1 MRFSVNCAAD
11 LYGSKVNLELNFN
24 SCPSISDLYRVVE
37 TTFAVESS
45 ALRPSGQPF
54 NTFKVARFHVFDES
68 SQAWSELFN
77 ASQLT
82 DFCQLYAF
90 QREGVESQQQI
101 PPARAPTAA
110 RLAASTGASPTP
122 RTPAGASSVGAS
134 PAAGPYGQ
142 QRSMSPPH
150 PSPRSPGR
158 DYTPRTA
165 FSGAVA
171 AAPGTSAVS
180 RHQFPENG
188 TFDQKVRIVFEEIDV
203 NENRL
208 IELDEFRRIMRMLN
222 IDLNAATVADL
233 FQRAD
238 ADRDG
243 VLSLSDFQFFC
254 QAYPT
259 MLDSLYFRSKEFWED
274 NRRRNVIETRRQVL
288 EESRAREQQCGHL
301 SAEARADL
309 KEQESRLQ
317 DQEKELQDRLL
328 RERDVRSLNL
338 DAKKELE
345 KQQFEKAERERE
357 ALHGKEREH
366 RRHAQ
371 LQDSTNLTES
381 AEKRVQTQ
389 EAELSRAQ
397 EKEKQLEVLLAD
409 ARRETERHA
418 KTLSTL
424 GEELH
429 QVREREMLA
438 QQQVLEAQQELR
450 KLQELVQAA
459 EIELGHKLDHERES
473 DNILLEAQRETA
485 RAAHRRDDEERALQL
500 QRDRETLH
508 NKQHQEAARAVDDA
522 ERALLAVEQ
531 EYADYVNRRAQV
543 EQQELP
549 LIEQEIRLRE
559 QRFNLE
565 QMENRLKNEAQSFQ
579 AVVGRGS
586 LGAVG
591 SSVAGSA
598 PAIGSATRGYSPR
611 R

>member
-11 LYGSKVNLELNFN
+11 LYGNKVNLELNFN
-24 SCPSISDLYRVVE
+24 TCPSVSDLYRVVE

-45 ALRPSGQPF
+45 ALRPSGQTF
-54 NTFKVARFHVFDES
+54 NTFKVARFHVFDENT
-68 SQAWSELFN
+68 QAWSELFN
-77 ASQLT
+77 ANQLT
-82 DFCQLYAF
+82 DYCQLYAF

-110 RLAASTGASPTP
+110 RLANNNGAATLSSPTP
-122 RTPAGASSVGAS
+122 RIPPTNLAGSPASVGF
-134 PAAGPYGQ
+134 GQ

-150 PSPRSPGR
+150 PSPRSPVR
-158 DYTPRTA
+158 EYTTPRTPFA
-165 FSGAVA
+165 AGTVAVA
-171 AAPGTSAVS
+171 PSVGSATAS
-180 RHQFPENG
+180 RHQFPENA

-208 IELDEFRRIMRMLN
+208 IELDEFRRITRMLN

-233 FQRAD
+233 FQRGD
-238 ADRDG
+238 LDRDG

-259 MLDSLYFRSKEFWED
+259 MMDSLYFRSKEFWED

-288 EESRAREQQCGHL
+288 EESRAREQQCGQL

-309 KEQESRLQ
+309 KEQEARLQ
-317 DQEKELQDRLL
+317 DQERELQDRLL

-345 KQQFEKAERERE
+345 KQQFDKAERERE

-371 LQDSTNLTES
+371 LQDASNLTES
-381 AEKRVQTQ
+381 AEKRVQSQ

-429 QVREREMLA
+429 QVREREMQA
-438 QQQVLEAQQELR
+438 QVQVLEAQQELR
-450 KLQELVQAA
+450 KLQEMVQAA
-459 EIELGHKLDHERES
+459 EVELGHKLDRERES
-473 DNILLEAQRETA
+473 DNIFLEAQRETA

-500 QRDRETLH
+500 QRDREHLH
-508 NKQHQEAARAVDDA
+508 GKQHQESARAVDDA
-522 ERALLAVEQ
+522 EKALQAVEQ
-531 EYADYVNRRAQV
+531 DYGDYLNRRAQI

-565 QMENRLKNEAQSFQ
+565 QMESRLKNEAQSFQ
-579 AVVGRGS
+579 SVVGRGA
-586 LGAVG
+586 LA
-591 SSVAGSA
+591 SVT